1 MPTRQENTLGVLPEV
16 LTALVKQHADYS
28 DLQRGC
34 SQNSGGYR
42 TAADYD
48 DVVDGSIA
56 LIRAQRAF
64 AEALRRAR
72 CSADSGPCVLPRWAI
87 DMRARASADTF
98 RPFLAAEI
106 LALASGE

>member
-1 MPTRQENTLGVLPEV
+1 MPIRQENTLGVLPEV

-34 SQNSGGYR
+34 SQSGGYR

-48 DVVDGSIA
+48 DVVDGSNA

-98 RPFLAAEI
+98 RPLLAAEI